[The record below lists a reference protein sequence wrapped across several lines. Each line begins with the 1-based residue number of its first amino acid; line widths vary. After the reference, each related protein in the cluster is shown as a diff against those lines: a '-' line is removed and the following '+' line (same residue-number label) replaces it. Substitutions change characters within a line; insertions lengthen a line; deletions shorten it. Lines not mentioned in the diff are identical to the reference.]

1 MSVSKVNAIA
11 LSSVSKINDVA
22 KASIAKFS
30 SVTVP
35 AASAGSF
42 DIITTNLVQYLDAG
56 NSSSYSGS
64 GTTWSDLTASGVD
77 GTLINSPTYSSS
89 EGGGSFLFDSVD
101 EYVKFPYDDA
111 APIRIGEDSGEV
123 NLIST
128 GGAGTRTYGDVD
140 TDGGITFYLWAK
152 LDPSGANASK
162 HLGVTTN
169 GTLPTTGNSGSNAY
183 KAYQGAEIV
192 YVRDG
197 RVICYC
203 FGAGGINNSNQR
215 LDLRTPAS
223 FHTSTIGAS
232 LGDWINICV
241 VIEDDGSVSGPS
253 GGRSYTGSIYINGT
267 KATGSNIQNSTSG
280 YGRGVGYRMKYNSSQ
295 TDKFDGG
302 AALRRG
308 VFSGGYFAE
317 WAVYNDILTDAEVL
331 SNFNNTKSRYGY

>member
-1 MSVSKVNAIA
+1 MAIDKVNGTAFDNIA
-11 LSSVSKINDVA
+11 NLNGVA
-22 KASIAKFS
+22 KASIGKFNAQDATS
-30 SVTVP
+30 G
-35 AASAGSF
+35 GSG
-42 DIITTNLVQYLDAG
+42 IITANLVQYLDAG

-64 GTTWSDLTASGVD
+64 GTTWSDLTASAVN
-77 GTLINSPTYSSS
+77 GTLVNSPTYSSS

-101 EYVKFPYDDA
+101 EYMKFPYDDA

-128 GGAGTRTYGDVD
+128 GSGTRTYGDVD

-183 KAYQGAEIV
+183 AAYQGAEIV

-197 RVICYC
+197 RVICFV
-203 FGAGGINNSNQR
+203 FGAGGINNGNQR
-215 LDLRTPAS
+215 LDLRTPAN

-241 VIEDDGSVSGPS
+241 VIEDDKRVSGPS
-253 GGRSYTGSIYINGT
+253 GGKSYTGSIYINGT
-267 KATGSNIQNSTSG
+267 KATDSNIQNSTSG
-280 YGRGVGYRMKYNSSQ
+280 FGGGMGYRMKYNSSQ

-302 AALRRG
+302 AGLRRG
-308 VFSGGYFAE
+308 TFSGGYIAE

-331 SNFNNTKSRYGY
+331 SNFNATKSRYGY